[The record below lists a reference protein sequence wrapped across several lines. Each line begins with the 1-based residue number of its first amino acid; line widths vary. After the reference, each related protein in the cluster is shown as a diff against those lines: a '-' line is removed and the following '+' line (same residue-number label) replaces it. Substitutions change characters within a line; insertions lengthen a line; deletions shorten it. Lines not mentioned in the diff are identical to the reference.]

1 MTVQPT
7 GLIATRVPRY
17 TSYPTAPHFHSGIDH
32 NIYRG
37 WLAEI
42 EPGLPL
48 SLYCH
53 IPFCDTLCWFCG
65 CHTTVVNRYEPVIA
79 YRDLLLKEI
88 GLVSAALSPDHP
100 VTHIQWGG
108 GSPTMLEAGDIALL
122 SRALRDHFNVT
133 KNCEFAV
140 EIDPRG
146 FSEATAQAFMAA
158 GLTRA
163 SIGLQDSDPTV
174 QRAIN
179 RIQSNEETARVVTM
193 LRNSGI
199 ASINLDL
206 VYGLPHQN
214 IERFRRTAEFA
225 LSLDPDRIATFGY
238 AHVPHFKKHQQ
249 LIPES
254 ALPGIEERLAEAQL
268 ARTTFEAAG
277 YRSIGLDHFAKPG
290 DSLSIAQREGRLGR
304 NFQGYT
310 SDNAPALIGLGASA
324 IGSLPQGYAQNIA
337 GVPGYRKALEDG
349 RIPVARGIA
358 LTGEDRMRRRII
370 EKLMCDLRVDLDE
383 VAAEFGRPRNAL
395 QDAMDNLRPLERDG
409 AIAITDGVVSVR
421 DEWRSAV
428 RLVCA
433 AFDSYLGRSADRHA
447 LAV

>member
-1 MTVQPT
+1 MTVQT
-7 GLIATRVPRY
+7 TDLFAAHVPRY
-17 TSYPTAPHFHSGIDH
+17 TSYPTAPHFHAGIDH
-32 NIYRG
+32 DVYRG
-37 WLAEI
+37 WLANM

-53 IPFCDTLCWFCG
+53 VPFCDTLCWFCG
-65 CHTTVVNRYEPVIA
+65 CHTTVVNRYEPVSA

-88 GLVSAALSPDHP
+88 GLVSTALSPDHP

-108 GSPTMLEAGDIALL
+108 GSPTMLKTGDIAVL
-122 SRALRDHFNVT
+122 SQALRDRFDVT
-133 KNCEFAV
+133 KDCEFAV

-146 FSEATAQAFMAA
+146 FSEATAEALVAA

-193 LRNSGI
+193 LRGMGV

-206 VYGLPHQN
+206 VYGLPHQT
-214 IERFRRTAEFA
+214 IARFRHTVEFA
-225 LSLDPDRIATFGY
+225 LTLDPDRVATFGY

-249 LIPES
+249 LIPQS

-268 ARTTFEAAG
+268 ARTMFEAAG

-290 DSLSIAQREGRLGR
+290 DTLSIAQQQGRLGR

-310 SDNAPALIGLGASA
+310 SDDAPALIGLGASA
-324 IGSLPQGYAQNIA
+324 IGSLPQGYVQNIA
-337 GVPGYRKALEDG
+337 GVPGYRKAVEAG
-349 RIPVARGIA
+349 RFPIARGVA
-358 LTGEDRMRRRII
+358 LTEEDRMRRRVI
-370 EKLMCDLRVDLDE
+370 EKLMCDLRVNLDE
-383 VAAEFGRPRNAL
+383 VTAEFGRSPDAL
-395 QDAMDNLRPLERDG
+395 QDAMAKLQPLERDG
-409 AIAITDGVVSVR
+409 VIAISDGAITIHK
-421 DEWRSAV
+421 EWRNAL

-433 AFDSYLGRSADRHA
+433 AFDSYLDSSASHHA